1 MRSVLFHQDP
11 SRFRSPMFYS
21 RPWSPM
27 RRLLAG
33 CLSVLC
39 LAAAAIVL
47 AAEVRADQA
56 IRVGASGMLLPR
68 FVSLRAEE
76 VNLRTGPG
84 TRYPIDWI
92 YRRRGLPVQVIDEF
106 EIWRR
111 VRDHEGTVG
120 WIHRSMLAAKR
131 TVLVTGEP
139 RVLHRRPEAQSP
151 GLAHLEA
158 GVIGRLEGCE
168 RDWCRVEAQ
177 GFEGWLRRSDIF
189 GTGPDD

>member
-1 MRSVLFHQDP
+1 MS
-11 SRFRSPMFYS
+11 YS
-21 RPWSPM
+21 RSWSPM
-27 RRLLAG
+27 RFLLAG

-39 LAAAAIVL
+39 LAAATIFL
-47 AAEVRADQA
+47 SAEVRADQA
-56 IRVGASGMLLPR
+56 ARVGASGMPLPR

-92 YRRRGLPVQVIDEF
+92 YRRRGMPVEVIDEF
-106 EIWRR
+106 DIWRR

-120 WIHRSMLAAKR
+120 WIHRSMLTAKR

-139 RVLHRRPEAQSP
+139 RVLRRRPEAQSP
-151 GLAHLEA
+151 GLASLEA

-168 RDWCRVEAQ
+168 QDWCRIEAQ
-177 GFEGWLRRSDIF
+177 GFDGWLRRGEVF
-189 GTGPDD
+189 GIGPGD